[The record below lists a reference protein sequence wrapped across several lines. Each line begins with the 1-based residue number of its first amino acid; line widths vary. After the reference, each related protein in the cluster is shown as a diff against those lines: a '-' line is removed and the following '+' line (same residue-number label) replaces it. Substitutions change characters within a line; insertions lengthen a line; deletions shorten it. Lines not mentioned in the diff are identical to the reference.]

1 MAKFTI
7 PGNPP
12 LRLDQ
17 QLSFTAEIDQMTAVA
32 RRTLLLDKSRRENDA
47 EHSWHIGVMAMLFQE
62 YAKEPVNVGR
72 AVQMCIVHDLV
83 EIYAG
88 DTFAYDQTGNLS
100 KANREQEAANRLFSL
115 LPEEQGKLI
124 RDFWE
129 EFDAMETPDSKYAAC
144 LDRIQPLLHNL
155 LTDGH
160 TWHENG
166 PKQMVTR
173 TMVEK
178 RNAIVKEFM
187 PEVYQWITRC
197 LDEAVAKGWLR
208 DE

>member
-7 PGNPP
+7 PGNPS

-129 EFDAMETPDSKYAAC
+129 EFDAMDTPDSKYAAC
-144 LDRIQPLLHNL
+144 LDRIQPLLHNM

-160 TWHENG
+160 TWHETG
-166 PKQMVTR
+166 SEHMVTR

-197 LDEAVAKGWLR
+197 LDEAVAKGWLK